1 VPFATGEGAASRVAR
16 VARARDPVALYPTA
30 PQARRPGSFR
40 QVWFVLG
47 VDETCRRTDRE
58 LRETIR
64 RARRRERADWGAQ
77 PAYVRGHA
85 AQLAALRALG
95 RPPEAEAIYD
105 RWLGNFDRRVE
116 LERRQLDLIRRGDLA
131 AAASLAARISALKA
145 QGDATGIAFGLR
157 ACASYGP
164 AGAPSS

>member
-1 VPFATGEGAASRVAR
+1 VS
-16 VARARDPVALYPTA
+16 
-30 PQARRPGSFR
+30 
-40 QVWFVLG
+40 FVLV
-47 VDETCRRTDRE
+47 VDQTCRRTERE

-95 RPPEAEAIYD
+95 RPPEAEAVYD

-131 AAASLAARISALKA
+131 AAASLAARISTLKA

-157 ACASYGP
+157 GCVSDGP
-164 AGAPSS
+164 AGGPSS